1 MSRRAVLKVVK
12 TNYTPSA
19 PWMVRVPPRLQ
30 RIEGARKK
38 FFAKESVAKAYVER
52 LAKQLGDYHSQALGL
67 SDRQKLEASECYRLL
82 ERHDAS
88 LLEAVHYY
96 LKFLNETKR
105 SIPVSQLFDEFLS
118 IKQEDN
124 VSAKYLA
131 DLRSKLGRFA
141 NSFQS
146 TLVCNLTVPQVEA
159 WIRSLDIGTVS
170 RESYRRNVSVL
181 LEFGRRRGYLHVNP
195 AADIKIRRRPEGEVS
210 ILTPDEL
217 HNLLSKCALEIVP
230 YIAICAFAGL
240 RPSEA
245 ASLLWSDIHLDA
257 MQIEVRA
264 RHSKTRR
271 YRLVPI
277 QPNLGEWL
285 MRFRSE
291 DGPIYYSRRKF
302 REAYKAAGMDEWK
315 MDILRHS
322 YGTYRLPIL
331 KSADALALEMGNSPD
346 VIFRH
351 YRRPISEVS
360 ALAYFGIGPDTLPR
374 SALSS
379 AASNPRDEPVT
390 KELVQ
395 SCSGNAPRALQPDR
409 AQAARQAQLSDR
421 LGRECEPLRHLINC

>member
-1 MSRRAVLKVVK
+1 MPPPPKSRG
-12 TNYTPSA
+12 
-19 PWMVRVPPRLQ
+19 
-30 RIEGARKK
+30 GAGRKFWK
-38 FFAKESVAKAYVER
+38 KDGRENANER

-67 SDRQKLEASECYRLL
+67 SDRKKLEASECYRLL

-88 LLEAVHYY
+88 LLDAVHHY
-96 LKFLNETKR
+96 LAYLDQTKR
-105 SIPVSQLFDEFLS
+105 SIPVSELFDEFLS
-118 IKQEDN
+118 VKQQDN
-124 VSAKYLA
+124 VSPKYLA
-131 DLRSKLGRFA
+131 DLRSKLGRFV
-141 NSFQS
+141 NSFHDA
-146 TLVCNLTVPQVEA
+146 LVCNLTVAQIEA

-181 LEFGRRRGYLHVNP
+181 LEFGRRRGYLRANP

-217 HNLLSKCALEIVP
+217 RNLLSKCAPEIVP
-230 YIAICAFAGL
+230 YVAICAFAGL

-245 ASLLWSDIHLDA
+245 ASLLWSDIRLDT

-277 QPNLGEWL
+277 QPNLSEWL
-285 MRFRSE
+285 MRYRS
-291 DGPIYYSRRKF
+291 DGGSVYYSRRRF

-351 YRRPISEVS
+351 YRRPMNEVS
-360 ALAYFGIGPDTLPR
+360 ASAYFDLRPDFQYP
-374 SALSS
+374 
-379 AASNPRDEPVT
+379 ASNNTASDTGNESFPKKLIQRRHR
-390 KELVQ
+390 
-395 SCSGNAPRALQPDR
+395 NAPGTLNADR
-409 AQAARQAQLSDR
+409 SQAA
-421 LGRECEPLRHLINC
+421 

>member
-1 MSRRAVLKVVK
+1 MSRRAVLKAVK

-19 PWMVRVPPRLQ
+19 PWMVRVPLRLQ
-30 RIEGARKK
+30 RTEGARKK
-38 FFAKESVAKAYVER
+38 FFTKEPVAKAYVER
-52 LAKQLGDYHSQALGL
+52 LARQLGEYHSQALGL
-67 SDRQKLEASECYRLL
+67 SDRQKLEASECFRLL
-82 ERHDAS
+82 EGHNAS
-88 LLEAVHYY
+88 LLDAVHHY
-96 LKFLNETKR
+96 LSYLDQTKK
-105 SIPVSQLFDEFLS
+105 SIPVGELFDEFLS
-118 IKQEDN
+118 VKQQDN
-124 VSAKYLA
+124 VSPKYLA
-131 DLRSKLGRFA
+131 DLRSKLGRFV
-141 NSFQS
+141 NSFHE
-146 TLVCNLTVPQVEA
+146 TLVCNLAVAQIEA
-159 WIRSLDIGTVS
+159 WIRSLDIGPVS

-181 LEFGRRRGYLHVNP
+181 LEFGRRRGYLRANP

-217 HNLLSKCALEIVP
+217 RNLLSKCAPEIAP
-230 YIAICAFAGL
+230 YVAICAFAGL

-245 ASLLWSDIHLDA
+245 ASLLWSDIHSDT

-285 MRFRSE
+285 TRFQSE
-291 DGPIYYSRRKF
+291 DRLVYYSRRKF

-331 KSADALALEMGNSPD
+331 KSAEALALEMGNSAD

-351 YRRPISEVS
+351 YRRPVSEVS
-360 ALAYFGIGPDTLPR
+360 ASAYFGIRPDTHSW
-374 SALSS
+374 SASS
-379 AASNPRDEPVT
+379 LAASNVRNEPFA

-395 SCSGNAPRALQPDR
+395 SSRGNAPGALKTDC
-409 AQAARQAQLSDR
+409 AQAA
-421 LGRECEPLRHLINC
+421 

>member
-1 MSRRAVLKVVK
+1 MPRRTVLKAVK

-67 SDRQKLEASECYRLL
+67 SDRKKLEASECYRLL
-82 ERHDAS
+82 EGRNAS
-88 LLEAVHYY
+88 LLDAVHHY
-96 LKFLNETKR
+96 LTYLDQTRR
-105 SIPVSQLFDEFLS
+105 SIPVGELFDEFLS
-118 IKQEDN
+118 AKQQDN
-124 VSAKYLA
+124 VSPKYLA
-131 DLRSKLGRFA
+131 DLRSKLGRFV
-141 NSFQS
+141 NSFHD
-146 TLVCNLTVPQVEA
+146 TLVCNLTVAQVEA
-159 WIRSLDIGTVS
+159 WIRSLDIGPVS

-181 LEFGRRRGYLHVNP
+181 LEFGRRRGYLRENP

-210 ILTPDEL
+210 ILTPEEL
-217 HNLLSKCALEIVP
+217 RNLLSTAAPEIVP
-230 YIAICAFAGL
+230 YVAICAFAGL

-245 ASLLWSDIHLDA
+245 ASLLWSDIHLDT

-285 MRFRSE
+285 IRFRRD
-291 DGPIYYSRRKF
+291 DGPVYYSRRKF
-302 REAYKAAGMDEWK
+302 REAYKAARIGDWK

-351 YRRPISEVS
+351 YRRPMNEVTAS
-360 ALAYFGIGPDTLPR
+360 AYFDLRPGAQPCPT
-374 SALSS
+374 
-379 AASNPRDEPVT
+379 SNDVPSDARDESFA
-390 KELVQ
+390 KKLIQ
-395 SCSGNAPRALQPDR
+395 RRQRNAPGTLNAQRC
-409 AQAARQAQLSDR
+409 QAA
-421 LGRECEPLRHLINC
+421 

>member
-1 MSRRAVLKVVK
+1 
-12 TNYTPSA
+12 
-19 PWMVRVPPRLQ
+19 MVRVPPRLQ
-30 RIEGARKK
+30 SLEGARKK
-38 FFAKESVAKAYVER
+38 FFAKESVANAYVER

-67 SDRQKLEASECYRLL
+67 SDRKKLEASECYRLL

-88 LLEAVHYY
+88 LLDAVHHY
-96 LKFLNETKR
+96 LAYLDQTKR
-105 SIPVSQLFDEFLS
+105 SIPVSELFDEFLS
-118 IKQEDN
+118 VKQQDN
-124 VSAKYLA
+124 VSPKYLA
-131 DLRSKLGRFA
+131 DLRSKLGRFV
-141 NSFQS
+141 NSFHDA
-146 TLVCNLTVPQVEA
+146 LVCNLTVAQIEA

-181 LEFGRRRGYLHVNP
+181 LEFGRRRGYLRANP

-217 HNLLSKCALEIVP
+217 RNLLSKCAPEIVP
-230 YIAICAFAGL
+230 YVAICAFAGL

-245 ASLLWSDIHLDA
+245 ASLLWSDIRLDT

-277 QPNLGEWL
+277 QPNLSEWL
-285 MRFRSE
+285 MRYRS
-291 DGPIYYSRRKF
+291 DGGSVYYSRRRF

-351 YRRPISEVS
+351 YRRPMNEVS
-360 ALAYFGIGPDTLPR
+360 ASAYFDLRPDFQYP
-374 SALSS
+374 
-379 AASNPRDEPVT
+379 ASNNTASDTGNESFPKKLIQRRHR
-390 KELVQ
+390 
-395 SCSGNAPRALQPDR
+395 NAPGTLNADR
-409 AQAARQAQLSDR
+409 SQAA
-421 LGRECEPLRHLINC
+421 

>member
-1 MSRRAVLKVVK
+1 MSRRAVLRVVK
-12 TNYTPSA
+12 TNYTPAA
-19 PWMVRVPPRLQ
+19 PWMVRVPARLH

-82 ERHDAS
+82 ETHDAS
-88 LLEAVHYY
+88 LFDAVHHY
-96 LKFLNETKR
+96 LTYLEQTKR
-105 SIPVSQLFDEFLS
+105 SIPVSELFDEFLS
-118 IKQEDN
+118 VKQQDN
-124 VSAKYLA
+124 VSPKYLA
-131 DLRSKLGRFA
+131 DLRSKLGRFV
-141 NSFQS
+141 NSFHG
-146 TLVCNLTVPQVEA
+146 TLVCNLTLAEIDA

-181 LEFGRRRGYLHVNP
+181 LEFGRRRGYLRANP

-217 HNLLSKCALEIVP
+217 ANLLSKCAPEIVP
-230 YIAICAFAGL
+230 YVAICAFAGL

-245 ASLLWSDIHLDA
+245 ANLEWPDIHLDT

-277 QPNLGEWL
+277 QPNLSKWL
-285 MRFRSE
+285 MQFRSE
-291 DGPIYYSRRKF
+291 DRSVYYSRRKF
-302 REAYKAAGMDEWK
+302 REAYRAAGMEEWK

-331 KSADALALEMGNSPD
+331 KSAEALALEMGNSSD

-351 YRRPISEVS
+351 YRRPMNEVS
-360 ALAYFGIGPDTLPR
+360 ASAYFDLLPGP
-374 SALSS
+374 
-379 AASNPRDEPVT
+379 
-390 KELVQ
+390 Q
-395 SCSGNAPRALQPDR
+395 SCPTRDDKPSDAKDESFPKKLIERRHRNAPGTLNADR
-409 AQAARQAQLSDR
+409 RQAA
-421 LGRECEPLRHLINC
+421 

>member
-1 MSRRAVLKVVK
+1 MSRHAVLKVVK
-12 TNYTPSA
+12 AEYTPKA

-30 RIEGARKK
+30 RTEGAQKK
-38 FFAKESVAKAYVER
+38 FFTKESIAKAYVER
-52 LAKQLGDYHSQALGL
+52 LAKQLGDYYSQALGL

-82 ERHDAS
+82 EKHDAS
-88 LLEAVHYY
+88 LFDAVHHY
-96 LKFLNETKR
+96 LTYLDQTKK
-105 SIPVSQLFDEFLS
+105 SIPVSELFDEFLS
-118 IKQEDN
+118 VKQQDN
-124 VSAKYLA
+124 VSPKYLA
-131 DLRSKLGRFA
+131 DLRSKLGRFV
-141 NSFQS
+141 NSFHN
-146 TLVCNLTVPQVEA
+146 TIVCNLTIAQIEA

-181 LEFGRRRGYLHVNP
+181 LEFGRRRGYLRANP

-217 HNLLSKCALEIVP
+217 RNLLSKCAPEIVP
-230 YIAICAFAGL
+230 YVAICAFAGL

-285 MRFRSE
+285 MRYRSE
-291 DGPIYYSRRKF
+291 DGSVYYSRRKF
-302 REAYKAAGMDEWK
+302 REAYRAAGMDEWK

-351 YRRPISEVS
+351 YRRPMNEAS
-360 ALAYFGIGPDTLPR
+360 ASAYFDLRPDVRPAAI
-374 SALSS
+374 SNGALSD
-379 AASNPRDEPVT
+379 ARDESFQ
-390 KELVQ
+390 KKLIQ
-395 SCSGNAPRALQPDR
+395 RRQRNAPRTLNADR
-409 AQAARQAQLSDR
+409 CQAA
-421 LGRECEPLRHLINC
+421 

>member
-1 MSRRAVLKVVK
+1 MPRRIVLKVVK
-12 TNYTPSA
+12 ASYTPTA

-30 RIEGARKK
+30 PLEGARKK
-38 FFAKESVAKAYVER
+38 FFAKESIAKAYVER

-82 ERHDAS
+82 GERNAS
-88 LLEAVHYY
+88 LFDAVHHY
-96 LKFLNETKR
+96 LTYLDQTKK
-105 SIPVSQLFDEFLS
+105 SIPVGELFEEFLS
-118 IKQEDN
+118 IKQQDN
-124 VSAKYLA
+124 VSPKYLA
-131 DLRSKLGRFA
+131 DLRSKLGRFV
-141 NSFQS
+141 NSFHD
-146 TLVCNLTVPQVEA
+146 TLVCNLTVAQIEA

-181 LEFGRRRGYLHVNP
+181 LEFGRRRGYLPANP

-210 ILTPDEL
+210 ILAPEEL
-217 HNLLSKCALEIVP
+217 RNLLRKCAPEIVP
-230 YIAICAFAGL
+230 YVAICAFAGL

-245 ASLLWSDIHLDA
+245 ARLLWSDIRLDT

-285 MRFRSE
+285 MRYRSD
-291 DGPIYYSRRKF
+291 DGSVYYSRRKF
-302 REAYKAAGMDEWK
+302 REAYKAAGMEEWN

-331 KSADALALEMGNSPD
+331 KSAEALALEMGNSPD

-351 YRRPISEVS
+351 YRRPMNEATAS
-360 ALAYFGIGPDTLPR
+360 AYFDLWPAVRPCRT
-374 SALSS
+374 
-379 AASNPRDEPVT
+379 SNDAPSDARDESFP
-390 KELVQ
+390 KKLIRRRHR
-395 SCSGNAPRALQPDR
+395 NAPGTLDAQRS
-409 AQAARQAQLSDR
+409 QAA
-421 LGRECEPLRHLINC
+421 

>member
-1 MSRRAVLKVVK
+1 MSRRAVLRVVK

-30 RIEGARKK
+30 SPEGAQKK
-38 FFAKESVAKAYVER
+38 FFTKESIAKAYVER
-52 LAKQLGDYHSQALGL
+52 LARQLGDYHSQALGL

-82 ERHDAS
+82 EGRAAS
-88 LLEAVHYY
+88 LFDAVHHY
-96 LKFLNETKR
+96 LTYLDETKR
-105 SIPVSQLFDEFLS
+105 SIPISELFDEFLS
-118 IKQEDN
+118 VKQQDN
-124 VSAKYLA
+124 VSPKYLA
-131 DLRSKLGRFA
+131 DLRSKLGRFV
-141 NSFQS
+141 NSFHD
-146 TLVCNLTVPQVEA
+146 TLVCNFTAAQIDA

-181 LEFGRRRGYLHVNP
+181 LEFGRRRGYLRANP

-217 HNLLSKCALEIVP
+217 RNLLSKCAPEIVP
-230 YIAICAFAGL
+230 YVAICAFAGL

-245 ASLLWSDIHLDA
+245 ASLVWSDIHLDT

-277 QPNLGEWL
+277 QPNLSEWL
-285 MRFRSE
+285 MRYGSD
-291 DGPIYYSRRKF
+291 DGSVYYSRRKF
-302 REAYKAAGMDEWK
+302 REGYRAAGIEDWK

-351 YRRPISEVS
+351 YRRPMNEVS
-360 ALAYFGIGPDTLPR
+360 ASAYFDVRPELQPHP
-374 SALSS
+374 
-379 AASNPRDEPVT
+379 ASNDTPSDARDESFPKKLIQRRQRNT
-390 KELVQ
+390 PGTL
-395 SCSGNAPRALQPDR
+395 NADR
-409 AQAARQAQLSDR
+409 CQAA
-421 LGRECEPLRHLINC
+421 

>member
-30 RIEGARKK
+30 RIERARKK
-38 FFAKESVAKAYVER
+38 FFAKESIAKAYVER

-82 ERHDAS
+82 EKHDAS
-88 LLEAVHYY
+88 LFDAVHHY
-96 LKFLNETKR
+96 LTYVEQTKR
-105 SIPVSQLFDEFLS
+105 SIPVRELFDELLS
-118 IKQEDN
+118 VKQQDN
-124 VSAKYLA
+124 VSPKYLA
-131 DLRSKLGRFA
+131 DLRSKLGRFV
-141 NSFQS
+141 NSFHD
-146 TLVCNLTVPQVEA
+146 TLVCNLSVAQIEA
-159 WIRSLDIGTVS
+159 WIRSLSIGTVS

-181 LEFGRRRGYLHVNP
+181 LEFGRRRGYLPANP

-210 ILTPDEL
+210 ILAPEEL
-217 HNLLSKCALEIVP
+217 RNLLSKCAPEIVP
-230 YIAICAFAGL
+230 YVAICAFAGL

-245 ASLLWSDIHLDA
+245 ASLLWSDIHLDT

-277 QPNLGEWL
+277 QPNLGKWL
-285 MRFRSE
+285 MPFR
-291 DGPIYYSRRKF
+291 GKGGAIYYSRRKF
-302 REAYKAAGMDEWK
+302 REAYKAAGMEKWK

-351 YRRPISEVS
+351 YRRPMNEACAS
-360 ALAYFGIGPDTLPR
+360 AYFDLRPSIPPCP
-374 SALSS
+374 
-379 AASNPRDEPVT
+379 ASNDAPSDARDESFQ
-390 KELVQ
+390 KKLIQ
-395 SCSGNAPRALQPDR
+395 RRQRNAPGTLNADR
-409 AQAARQAQLSDR
+409 GQAA
-421 LGRECEPLRHLINC
+421 

>member
-19 PWMVRVPPRLQ
+19 PWMVRVPPRLH

-38 FFAKESVAKAYVER
+38 FFTKESVAKAYVER

-82 ERHDAS
+82 EGRDAS
-88 LLEAVHYY
+88 LFDAVHHY
-96 LKFLNETKR
+96 LRYLDQTKK
-105 SIPVSQLFDEFLS
+105 SIPVGELFEEFLS
-118 IKQEDN
+118 IKQQDN
-124 VSAKYLA
+124 VSSKYLA
-131 DLRSKLGRFA
+131 DLRSKLGRFV
-141 NSFQS
+141 NSFHG
-146 TLVCNLTVPQVEA
+146 TLVCNLTVAQIEG
-159 WIRSLDIGTVS
+159 WIRSLTIGTVS

-181 LEFGRRRGYLHVNP
+181 LEFGRRRGYLRANP
-195 AADIKIRRRPEGEVS
+195 AVDIKIRRRPEGEVS

-217 HNLLSKCALEIVP
+217 RNLLSKSAPEIVP
-230 YIAICAFAGL
+230 YVAICAFAGL

-245 ASLLWSDIHLDA
+245 ANLLWSDIHLDT

-285 MRFRSE
+285 MRFRSD
-291 DGPIYYSRRKF
+291 DGSVHYSRRKF
-302 REAYKAAGMDEWK
+302 REAYKAAGMHEWK

-322 YGTYRLPIL
+322 YGTHRLPIL

-351 YRRPISEVS
+351 YRRPMNEAS
-360 ALAYFGIGPDTLPR
+360 ASAYFDLRPGFLPW
-374 SALSS
+374 LTFKDVP
-379 AASNPRDEPVT
+379 SNAKDESFQ
-390 KELVQ
+390 KK
-395 SCSGNAPRALQPDR
+395 
-409 AQAARQAQLSDR
+409 
-421 LGRECEPLRHLINC
+421 LIQRR

>member
-12 TNYTPSA
+12 TNYTPGA
-19 PWMVRVPPRLQ
+19 PWMVRVPPRLH

-38 FFAKESVAKAYVER
+38 FFAKESIAKAYVER
-52 LAKQLGDYHSQALGL
+52 LAKQLGDYQSQALGL

-82 ERHDAS
+82 EKHDAS
-88 LLEAVHYY
+88 LFDAVHHY
-96 LKFLNETKR
+96 LTYVEQTKR
-105 SIPVSQLFDEFLS
+105 SIPVSELFDEFLS
-118 IKQEDN
+118 VKQQDN
-124 VSAKYLA
+124 VSLKYLA
-131 DLRSKLGRFA
+131 DLRSKLGRFV
-141 NSFQS
+141 NSFHD
-146 TLVCNLTVPQVEA
+146 TLVCNLTAAQIEG

-181 LEFGRRRGYLHVNP
+181 LEFGRRRGYLRANP

-217 HNLLSKCALEIVP
+217 RNLLSKCSPEIVP
-230 YIAICAFAGL
+230 YVAICAFAGL

-285 MRFRSE
+285 MPFRLE
-291 DGPIYYSRRKF
+291 DRAVYYSRRKF

-351 YRRPISEVS
+351 YRRPMNEAS
-360 ALAYFGIGPDTLPR
+360 ASAYFDLRPGVQPYP
-374 SALSS
+374 
-379 AASNPRDEPVT
+379 ASNDTPSDARNESLP
-390 KELVQ
+390 KKLIQ
-395 SCSGNAPRALQPDR
+395 SRQRNAPGALNADR
-409 AQAARQAQLSDR
+409 CQAA
-421 LGRECEPLRHLINC
+421 

>member
-1 MSRRAVLKVVK
+1 MSRRAALKVVK

-19 PWMVRVPPRLQ
+19 PWMVRVPPRLH

-52 LAKQLGDYHSQALGL
+52 LAKQLGDYQSQALGL

-82 ERHDAS
+82 EKHDAS
-88 LLEAVHYY
+88 LFDAVHHY
-96 LKFLNETKR
+96 LTYVEQTKR
-105 SIPVSQLFDEFLS
+105 SIPVSELFDEFLS
-118 IKQEDN
+118 VKQQDN
-124 VSAKYLA
+124 VSPKYLA
-131 DLRSKLGRFA
+131 DLRSKLGRFV
-141 NSFQS
+141 NSFHD
-146 TLVCNLTVPQVEA
+146 TLVCNLTVAQIEA

-181 LEFGRRRGYLHVNP
+181 LEFGRRRGYLRANP

-217 HNLLSKCALEIVP
+217 RNLLSKCVPEIVP
-230 YIAICAFAGL
+230 YVAICAFAGL

-245 ASLLWSDIHLDA
+245 ASLLWSDIRLDT

-285 MRFRSE
+285 MRYRSD
-291 DGPIYYSRRKF
+291 DGTVYYSRRKF
-302 REAYKAAGMDEWK
+302 REAYKAAGMAEWK

-322 YGTYRLPIL
+322 YGTYRLPLL

-351 YRRPISEVS
+351 YRRPVNELS
-360 ALAYFGIGPDTLPR
+360 ASAYFDLRPEVQYP
-374 SALSS
+374 
-379 AASNPRDEPVT
+379 ASNNTASDARDESLP
-390 KELVQ
+390 KKLIERRER
-395 SCSGNAPRALQPDR
+395 NAPAALNADR
-409 AQAARQAQLSDR
+409 SQAA
-421 LGRECEPLRHLINC
+421 

>member
-19 PWMVRVPPRLQ
+19 PWMVRVPPRLH

-38 FFAKESVAKAYVER
+38 FFTKESVAKAYVER

-82 ERHDAS
+82 EGRDAS
-88 LLEAVHYY
+88 LFDAVHHY
-96 LKFLNETKR
+96 LRYLDQTKK
-105 SIPVSQLFDEFLS
+105 SIPVGELFEEFLS
-118 IKQEDN
+118 IKQQDN
-124 VSAKYLA
+124 VSSKYLA
-131 DLRSKLGRFA
+131 DLRSKLGRFV
-141 NSFQS
+141 NSFHG
-146 TLVCNLTVPQVEA
+146 TLVCNLTVAQIEG
-159 WIRSLDIGTVS
+159 WIRSLTIGTVS

-181 LEFGRRRGYLHVNP
+181 LEFGRRRGYLRANP
-195 AADIKIRRRPEGEVS
+195 AVDIKIRRRPEGEVS

-217 HNLLSKCALEIVP
+217 RNLLSKSAPEIVP
-230 YIAICAFAGL
+230 YVAICAFAGL

-245 ASLLWSDIHLDA
+245 ANLLWSDIHLDT

-285 MRFRSE
+285 MRFRSD
-291 DGPIYYSRRKF
+291 DGSVHYSRRKF
-302 REAYKAAGMDEWK
+302 REAYKAAGMHEWK

-322 YGTYRLPIL
+322 YGTHRLPIL

-351 YRRPISEVS
+351 YRRPMNEAS
-360 ALAYFGIGPDTLPR
+360 ASAYFDLRPGFLPC
-374 SALSS
+374 LTFKDVP
-379 AASNPRDEPVT
+379 SNAKDESFQ
-390 KELVQ
+390 KK
-395 SCSGNAPRALQPDR
+395 
-409 AQAARQAQLSDR
+409 
-421 LGRECEPLRHLINC
+421 LIQRR

>member
-1 MSRRAVLKVVK
+1 
-12 TNYTPSA
+12 
-19 PWMVRVPPRLQ
+19 MVRVPQRLH

-38 FFAKESVAKAYVER
+38 FFAKESIAKAYVER

-82 ERHDAS
+82 EGRDAS
-88 LLEAVHYY
+88 LFDAVHHY
-96 LKFLNETKR
+96 LTYVEQTKR
-105 SIPVSQLFDEFLS
+105 SIPVSELFDEFLS
-118 IKQEDN
+118 AKQQDN
-124 VSAKYLA
+124 VSPKYLA
-131 DLRSKLGRFA
+131 DLRSKLGRFV
-141 NSFQS
+141 NSFHD
-146 TLVCNLTVPQVEA
+146 TLVCNATVAQIEG

-181 LEFGRRRGYLHVNP
+181 LEFGRRRGYLRANP

-210 ILTPDEL
+210 ILTPVEL
-217 HNLLSKCALEIVP
+217 RNLLSKCAPEIVP
-230 YIAICAFAGL
+230 YVAICAFAGL
-240 RPSEA
+240 RPAEA
-245 ASLLWSDIHLDA
+245 ASLLWSDIHLDT

-285 MRFRSE
+285 MQSRSE
-291 DGPIYYSRRKF
+291 DGAIYYSRRKF

-351 YRRPISEVS
+351 YRRPMTEVS
-360 ALAYFGIGPDTLPR
+360 ASAYFDLRP
-374 SALSS
+374 
-379 AASNPRDEPVT
+379 E
-390 KELVQ
+390 VQ
-395 SCSGNAPRALQPDR
+395 P
-409 AQAARQAQLSDR
+409 
-421 LGRECEPLRHLINC
+421 

>member
-1 MSRRAVLKVVK
+1 MSRRAALKVVK
-12 TNYTPSA
+12 TNYTPAA
-19 PWMVRVPPRLQ
+19 PWMVRVPPRLH

-67 SDRQKLEASECYRLL
+67 SDRQKLEASECYGLL
-82 ERHDAS
+82 EGRNAS
-88 LLEAVHYY
+88 LFDAVHHY
-96 LKFLNETKR
+96 LTYLDETKR
-105 SIPVSQLFDEFLS
+105 SIPVSELFDEFLS
-118 IKQEDN
+118 VKQQDN
-124 VSAKYLA
+124 VSPKYLA
-131 DLRSKLGRFA
+131 DLRSKLGRFV
-141 NSFQS
+141 NSFHD
-146 TLVCNLTVPQVEA
+146 TLVCNLTAAQIEV
-159 WIRSLDIGTVS
+159 WIRSLNIGTVS

-181 LEFGRRRGYLHVNP
+181 LEFGRRRGYLPANP

-217 HNLLSKCALEIVP
+217 RNLLSKCAAEIVP
-230 YIAICAFAGL
+230 YVAICAFAGL

-245 ASLLWSDIHLDA
+245 ANLLWSDIHLDT

-277 QPNLGEWL
+277 QPNLSEWL
-285 MRFRSE
+285 TRYRSE
-291 DGPIYYSRRKF
+291 EGSVYYSRRKF
-302 REAYKAAGMDEWK
+302 REAYKAAGMEEWK

-351 YRRPISEVS
+351 YRRPMNEVS
-360 ALAYFGIGPDTLPR
+360 ASAYFDLRPGVPPNPT
-374 SALSS
+374 
-379 AASNPRDEPVT
+379 SNDAPSDARDESFPKKLIQRRQRNT
-390 KELVQ
+390 PGTL
-395 SCSGNAPRALQPDR
+395 NADR
-409 AQAARQAQLSDR
+409 CQAA
-421 LGRECEPLRHLINC
+421 

>member
-1 MSRRAVLKVVK
+1 MSRRAALKVVR

-19 PWMVRVPPRLQ
+19 PWMVRVPPHLH

-38 FFAKESVAKAYVER
+38 FFAKESIAKAYIER

-82 ERHDAS
+82 EGRNAS
-88 LLEAVHYY
+88 LFDAVHHYVTY
-96 LKFLNETKR
+96 LDETKR
-105 SIPVSQLFDEFLS
+105 SIPLGELFDEFLS
-118 IKQEDN
+118 IKHQDN
-124 VSAKYLA
+124 VSPKYLA
-131 DLRSKLGRFA
+131 DLRSKLGRFV
-141 NSFQS
+141 NSFHD
-146 TLVCNLTVPQVEA
+146 TLVCNLTVAQIEA
-159 WIRSLDIGTVS
+159 WIRSLNIGTVS

-181 LEFGRRRGYLHVNP
+181 LEFGRRRGYLRANP
-195 AADIKIRRRPEGEVS
+195 TADIKIRRRPEGEVS

-217 HNLLSKCALEIVP
+217 RNLLSKCAPEIVP
-230 YIAICAFAGL
+230 YVAICAFAGL

-245 ASLLWSDIHLDA
+245 ASLLWSDVRLDT

-277 QPNLGEWL
+277 QPNLSEWL
-285 MRFRSE
+285 MRYRSD
-291 DGPIYYSRRKF
+291 DGTVYYSRRKF

-322 YGTYRLPIL
+322 YGTYRLPLL

-351 YRRPISEVS
+351 YRRPMNELS
-360 ALAYFGIGPDTLPR
+360 ASAYFDLRPEVQYP
-374 SALSS
+374 
-379 AASNPRDEPVT
+379 ASNSTASDTRDESLP
-390 KELVQ
+390 KKLIERRQ
-395 SCSGNAPRALQPDR
+395 RNAPAALNADR
-409 AQAARQAQLSDR
+409 SQAA
-421 LGRECEPLRHLINC
+421 